1 MHQIGY
7 ETAGHNFNLTLGDD
21 AITTEAIQNVD
32 KSGSKV
38 QGMFAEIA
46 PRYDFVNRMLS
57 GGIDTWWR
65 RITVKRAPPPSE
77 GSILDVCTGTGDLA
91 LTYAVK
97 AASQVHVVGSD
108 FCKPMLDRGIEKSA
122 ARNVPV
128 EWIEAD
134 AMNLPFPDSS
144 FDLVTV
150 AFGLR
155 NIAETDRGLA
165 EMARVCKRGGR
176 LAILEFSLP
185 KNWFI
190 RKSYLWYFRNVLP
203 RIGNTIAH
211 NHSDAYTYLNQSVE
225 EFPSGEALASLI
237 KKAGFARVDQYPLT
251 LGIAT
256 LSIATKTEPSG
267 QKEITDE

>member
-1 MHQIGY
+1 
-7 ETAGHNFNLTLGDD
+7 
-21 AITTEAIQNVD
+21 
-32 KSGSKV
+32 
-38 QGMFAEIA
+38 MFAEIA

-65 RITVKRAPPPSE
+65 RITVKRAPPPPE

-91 LTYAVK
+91 LTYAAR
-97 AASQVHVVGSD
+97 AASQVRVVGSD

-134 AMNLPFPDSS
+134 AMDLPFPDSS

-165 EMARVCKRGGR
+165 EMARVCKPGGR

-185 KNWFI
+185 KNWVI
-190 RKSYLWYFRNVLP
+190 RKGYLWYFRNILP

-225 EFPSGEALASLI
+225 EFPSGEALATLI
-237 KKAGFARVDQYPLT
+237 KKAGFARVDQFPLS

-256 LSIATKTEPSG
+256 LSIATKTERSE
-267 QKEITDE
+267 QNEITNE

>member
-1 MHQIGY
+1 MSQ
-7 ETAGHNFNLTLGDD
+7 
-21 AITTEAIQNVD
+21 AIQSVD
-32 KSGSKV
+32 KSGGKV

-65 RITVKRAPPPSE
+65 RITVKRAAPPSE
-77 GSILDVCTGTGDLA
+77 GAILDVCTGTGDLA
-91 LTYAVK
+91 LTYAAKVS
-97 AASQVHVVGSD
+97 SQVRVVGSD

-134 AMNLPFPDSS
+134 AMNLPFPDAA

-155 NIAETDRGLA
+155 NIAEADRGLA
-165 EMARVCKRGGR
+165 EMARVCKPGGR

-185 KNWFI
+185 ENLFI
-190 RKSYLWYFRNVLP
+190 RKSYLWYFRNILP
-203 RIGNTIAH
+203 RIGNMITH
-211 NHSDAYTYLNQSVE
+211 NHSDAYTYLNPSVE
-225 EFPSGEALASLI
+225 EFPSGEALATLI
-237 KKAGFARVDQYPLT
+237 KKAGFDRVDQFPLT

-256 LSIATKTEPSG
+256 LSIATKTEVSA
-267 QKEITDE
+267 QQEITDA